1 MKRALVT
8 FALIAAAIPAFASKK
23 DDLYKAAQAAAGQGN
38 VAEAA
43 RLYCAAAQE
52 DATYKDAQQNCNI
65 MAQEVAREN
74 RRNDDRF
81 ADGVKAFNSGD
92 FETAE
97 QKFKNVKSG
106 PHMADAQAYLSS
118 KIPQAKANAAN
129 ASNES
134 AMSAKFD
141 QGVAAYQRND
151 FNSAKST
158 FNGISGKRQG
168 DAQTY
173 LQKIRNYEQAFA
185 EGDSLANAK
194 NYKGAAN
201 SYTEAASVKGDGP
214 GDPRSRINQMNQ
226 LAQAGSNPAVVAHN
240 NPPVANNPPPVS
252 RPIAAVVESR
262 PKVDVSST
270 LRDAETARRKG
281 DASKAMGLYQK
292 VLSADSSNAAA
303 RKGLAELK
311 QEAEASNKTI
321 VAGSEADFMLAK
333 GINEFYRQEFES
345 AETHIRDYLDGAGSK
360 TGLANFYLGASK
372 LTRYILGGQQQ
383 DDHKLLVQAED
394 NFRNAKKVEGFAPPE
409 KFVSPKIVKKYQ
421 ETS

>member
-1 MKRALVT
+1 MKNPLNSKALAIV
-8 FALIAAAIPAFASKK
+8 LVLAAVPAFAGKK
-23 DDLYKAAQAAAGQGN
+23 EDLYKAAQAAAGQGN
-38 VAEAA
+38 VSEAA

-92 FETAE
+92 FDTAE

-118 KIPQAKANAAN
+118 KIPQAKSAAAS

-151 FNSAKST
+151 FNSAKSA
-158 FNGISGKRQG
+158 FNGLSGKHQG

-194 NYKGAAN
+194 NFKGAAN
-201 SYTEAASVKGDGP
+201 SFTEAASVKNDGP
-214 GDPRSRINQMNQ
+214 GDPRGRISQMNQ
-226 LAQAGSNPAVVAHN
+226 MAKAENAGVTVAN
-240 NPPVANNPPPVS
+240 NNPPPV
-252 RPIAAVVESR
+252 
-262 PKVDVSST
+262 
-270 LRDAETARRKG
+270 
-281 DASKAMGLYQK
+281 
-292 VLSADSSNAAA
+292 
-303 RKGLAELK
+303 
-311 QEAEASNKTI
+311 
-321 VAGSEADFMLAK
+321 
-333 GINEFYRQEFES
+333 
-345 AETHIRDYLDGAGSK
+345 TH
-360 TGLANFYLGASK
+360 
-372 LTRYILGGQQQ
+372 
-383 DDHKLLVQAED
+383 
-394 NFRNAKKVEGFAPPE
+394 
-409 KFVSPKIVKKYQ
+409 
-421 ETS
+421 

>member
-1 MKRALVT
+1 MKKTLFI
-8 FALIAAAIPAFASKK
+8 FALILAAVSAFASKK

-38 VAEAA
+38 VQEAA

-92 FETAE
+92 FETAA
-97 QKFKNVKSG
+97 QKFNNIKSG
-106 PHMADAQAYLSS
+106 PHLADAQAYINS
-118 KIPQAKANAAN
+118 KIPQAKAAAAN
-129 ASNES
+129 ASNDS

-151 FNSAKST
+151 FSAAKSD
-158 FNGISGKRQG
+158 FNGISGRHQS

-173 LQKIRNYEQAFA
+173 LQKIKNYEQAYS
-185 EGDSLANAK
+185 EGDRLADAR

-201 SYTEAASVKGDGP
+201 SYSEAASVKGDGP
-214 GDPRSRINQMNQ
+214 GDPRGRISQMNQ
-226 LAQAGSNPAVVAHN
+226 LAQGAGTPAVVAN
-240 NPPVANNPPPVS
+240 NNPPPVS

-262 PKVDVSST
+262 PKVDVSAT
-270 LRDAETARRKG
+270 LRDAENARKKG
-281 DASKAMGLYQK
+281 DLSKAIGLYQK
-292 VLSADSSNAAA
+292 VLSADSSNAQA
-303 RKGLAELK
+303 RNGIEEMKK
-311 QEAEASNKTI
+311 EAEASNKTI

-333 GINEFYRQEFES
+333 GINEFYRQDFES
-345 AETHIRDYLDGAGSK
+345 AETHIRDYLDGAGAKS
-360 TGLANFYLGASK
+360 GLANFYLGASK
-372 LTRYILGGQQQ
+372 LTRYILGGEQQN
-383 DDHKLLVQAED
+383 DHKLLVQAED
-394 NFRNAKKVEGFAPPE
+394 NFRSAKKVQGFAPPE
-409 KFVSPKIVKKYQ
+409 KFVSPKIVKKFQ

>member
-1 MKRALVT
+1 MKKTLFI
-8 FALIAAAIPAFASKK
+8 FALILAAVSAFASKK

-38 VAEAA
+38 VQEAA

-92 FETAE
+92 FETAA
-97 QKFKNVKSG
+97 QKFNNIKSG
-106 PHMADAQAYLSS
+106 PHLADAQAYINS
-118 KIPQAKANAAN
+118 KIPQAKAAAAN
-129 ASNES
+129 ASNDS

-151 FNSAKST
+151 FSAAKSD
-158 FNGISGKRQG
+158 FNGISGRHQS

-173 LQKIRNYEQAFA
+173 LQKIKNYEQAYS
-185 EGDSLANAK
+185 EGDRLADAR

-201 SYTEAASVKGDGP
+201 SYSEAASVKGDGP
-214 GDPRSRINQMNQ
+214 GDPRGRISQMNQ
-226 LAQAGSNPAVVAHN
+226 LAQGAGTPAVVANN
-240 NPPVANNPPPVS
+240 NPRPVS

-262 PKVDVSST
+262 PKVDVSAT
-270 LRDAETARRKG
+270 LRDAENARKKG
-281 DASKAMGLYQK
+281 DLSKAIGLYQK
-292 VLSADSSNAAA
+292 VLSADSSNAQA
-303 RKGLAELK
+303 RNGIEEMKK
-311 QEAEASNKTI
+311 EAEASNKTI

-333 GINEFYRQEFES
+333 GINEFYRQDFES
-345 AETHIRDYLDGAGSK
+345 AETHIRDYLDGAGAKS
-360 TGLANFYLGASK
+360 GLANFYLGASK
-372 LTRYILGGQQQ
+372 LTRYILGGEQQN
-383 DDHKLLVQAED
+383 DHKLLVQAED
-394 NFRNAKKVEGFAPPE
+394 NFRSAKKVQGFAPPE
-409 KFVSPKIVKKYQ
+409 KFVSPKIVKKFQ